1 MASHLKQE
9 GDAVKVVFFAL
20 LLVERRMD
28 LREVETSLGG
38 PHRMAAAV
46 IQIMMRA
53 SHGSVAVD
61 TEGQNDL
68 GDHREA
74 ESMAMGDMGK
84 KKGK

>member
-1 MASHLKQE
+1 
-9 GDAVKVVFFAL
+9 
-20 LLVERRMD
+20 
-28 LREVETSLGG
+28 
-38 PHRMAAAV
+38 MAAAV

-68 GDHREA
+68 RDHREA

-84 KKGK
+84 EKRK